1 MIHIRHV
8 VPLTIFRHFFL
19 INILRCLQ
27 ILDNDNLDR
36 DGDDLDHVGD
46 GDVCRII
53 RGDGCRSKAALINAR
68 ARDLRGIIR
77 EGHPPLPS
85 LIIWQHPWPQEM
97 IFQHVSGVCSQQFW
111 NICFMAR
118 LIIIELS
125 VFLCDCI
132 TKGGFKHISFSR
144 NATYSV

>member
-1 MIHIRHV
+1 MSAEIIGVISLMQR
-8 VPLTIFRHFFL
+8 
-19 INILRCLQ
+19 
-27 ILDNDNLDR
+27 LDNDIQDL

-85 LIIWQHPWPQEM
+85 LII
-97 IFQHVSGVCSQQFW
+97 
-111 NICFMAR
+111 
-118 LIIIELS
+118 
-125 VFLCDCI
+125 
-132 TKGGFKHISFSR
+132 
-144 NATYSV
+144 